1 MVGRANGGMVVH
13 LGVVMI
19 AVAFAASHSYAS
31 STQLSLKPGQTASFD
46 GHRFT
51 YLGTKNVTT
60 STHSAIE
67 ARVRV
72 DGGQVYAPAIS
83 DYPFAS
89 EEIGTPS
96 VRSRPTEDIYLTFA
110 STPAQTGGPATIG
123 VIVEPLVIW
132 IWIGGGVMLVGT
144 ALSAWPGRRRR
155 RPTDPVSAPV
165 GVDDVDSRAGPSR
178 QPAGVSAASAAGAAS
193 GAVVPCRGPA

>member
-1 MVGRANGGMVVH
+1 
-13 LGVVMI
+13 
-19 AVAFAASHSYAS
+19 
-31 STQLSLKPGQTASFD
+31 LKPGQTGFFH

-51 YLGTKNVTT
+51 YLGTRNVTA
-60 STHSAIE
+60 STHTAIE
-67 ARVRV
+67 ALVRM

-110 STPAQTGGPATIG
+110 STAAKPGAPATIG
-123 VIVEPLVIW
+123 VIVEPLVLW

-155 RPTDPVSAPV
+155 PTDPASAPV
-165 GVDDVDSRAGPSR
+165 GHGLADPPSPSR
-178 QPAGVSAASAAGAAS
+178 PEPAGVSASS
-193 GAVVPCRGPA
+193 PA